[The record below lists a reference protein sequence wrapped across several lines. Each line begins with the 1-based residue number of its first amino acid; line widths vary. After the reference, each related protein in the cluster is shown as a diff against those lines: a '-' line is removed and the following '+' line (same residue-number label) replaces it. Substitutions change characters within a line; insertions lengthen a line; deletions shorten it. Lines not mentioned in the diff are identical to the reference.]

1 MQMLGQMLGRIDA
14 AVTAARTS
22 ESKHQ
27 VGKTAPEV
35 TRHMGIRQFVD
46 AVQERQNLSVL
57 FQKTDNGFVQARQ
70 GFVRFIPS
78 GIVHTA
84 AIEHI
89 TASIPA
95 GIFGNP
101 LLIGETEHAHDQ
113 RPSAIVQ
120 ETEAGPMSARSTS
133 AARSIPYPF
142 RTVRPA
148 VRKLLSGKRAIPPS
162 GSTRHINKDKDT
174 RPPRATRANSVW
186 PGRCCLRNASSAR
199 STP

>member
-1 MQMLGQMLGRIDA
+1 
-14 AVTAARTS
+14 
-22 ESKHQ
+22 
-27 VGKTAPEV
+27 
-35 TRHMGIRQFVD
+35 MGIRQFVD

-78 GIVHTA
+78 GIVRTA

-113 RPSAIVQ
+113 RPPAIVQ
-120 ETEAGPMSARSTS
+120 GNRSRPDVRTEHIGSTLHSRILSAR
-133 AARSIPYPF
+133 F
-142 RTVRPA
+142 VRPCGNFCPE
-148 VRKLLSGKRAIPPS
+148 SGQFHHPAQHVI
-162 GSTRHINKDKDT
+162 
-174 RPPRATRANSVW
+174 
-186 PGRCCLRNASSAR
+186 
-199 STP
+199 